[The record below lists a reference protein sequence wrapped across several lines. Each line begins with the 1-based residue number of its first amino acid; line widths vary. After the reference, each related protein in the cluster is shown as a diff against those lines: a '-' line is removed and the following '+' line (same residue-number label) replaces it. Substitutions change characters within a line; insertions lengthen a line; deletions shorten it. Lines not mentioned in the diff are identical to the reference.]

1 MVKKAGQHLVLA
13 APSTAVRAPFNWF
26 FKSSKMLLHSFQDQH
41 EKMEEKNINFNE
53 PSEQQ
58 QQQRRQ
64 PLPAFPRTWMTF
76 DIIFVSFLLKL
87 KLQIKALFFFS
98 LEVGE
103 SKKNLVL
110 WSMRGS
116 TKSDFSIKRRRLWVS
131 THPCRQ
137 RARTPWLKIL
147 PVIILKHLSWKY
159 GKTATVRIA
168 NTHPTC
174 LTAQVL

>member
-1 MVKKAGQHLVLA
+1 
-13 APSTAVRAPFNWF
+13 
-26 FKSSKMLLHSFQDQH
+26 
-41 EKMEEKNINFNE
+41 MEEKNINFNE

-110 WSMRGS
+110 WS
-116 TKSDFSIKRRRLWVS
+116 
-131 THPCRQ
+131 
-137 RARTPWLKIL
+137 A
-147 PVIILKHLSWKY
+147 KHELAEYVFWNSS
-159 GKTATVRIA
+159 
-168 NTHPTC
+168 
-174 LTAQVL
+174 